1 MTLLGVNIDH
11 VATVRQQRREGFPDP
26 LEAAQAAVEAGATGI
41 TAHLREDRRHIQDDD
56 IRRLKA
62 ALSVP
67 LNLEMA
73 ASEDVLTVAESV
85 RPAWACLVPEKRREL
100 TTEGG
105 LDVLANEARLR
116 EVVERLHR
124 GGTKVSMFIDAAT
137 ASVDASRRIGAD
149 AVEIHTGTYARKWR
163 EGDHEELA
171 VVARA
176 AVAAKQAGLIVNAGH
191 GIDYDNV
198 GGLLE
203 AFPFHELNIGFAIIS
218 RALMVGI
225 GQAVREMKI
234 RISNAISSISKS

>member
-11 VATVRQQRREGFPDP
+11 VATVRQQRKEGFPDP
-26 LEAAQAAVEAGATGI
+26 VQAAEAAVQAGATGI

-62 ALSVP
+62 KLSVP

-73 ASEDVLTVAESV
+73 ASDDILKVAESV
-85 RPAWACLVPEKRREL
+85 RPAWACLVPEKRQEL

-105 LDVLANEARLR
+105 LDVVANEARLR
-116 EVVERLHR
+116 DVVARLHR
-124 GGTKVSMFIDAAT
+124 GGTKVSMFIDAT
-137 ASVDASRRIGAD
+137 TVSVDASRRIGAD
-149 AVEIHTGTYARKWR
+149 AVEIHTGTYARKWK
-163 EGDHEELA
+163 EGDREELA

-191 GIDYDNV
+191 GIDYENV
-198 GGLLE
+198 GDLLE
-203 AFPFHELNIGFAIIS
+203 AFPFHELNIGFSIVS

-225 GQAVREMKI
+225 GQAVREMKE
-234 RISNAISSISKS
+234 RMANVCAES